1 MTHSPSAPSKNDNS
15 NPADELTALKIAAL
29 SDIAGHLAHDLNN
42 LLAAIS
48 GSATLIEMSGAA
60 PEVSRH
66 VNNIKIAT
74 LRAAKVMSQLLA
86 LSPRS
91 DCPFETLAVAALLN
105 EATAAAK
112 ATLGHSHFVSFL
124 AADNLPPISVDH
136 GQLLQALGALIENA
150 RDAMLGG
157 GTILLTAHC
166 PPPTDSTEQRFVA
179 ITVQDS
185 GSGMTP
191 EVQARIFEPFYT
203 TKAKSK
209 GAGLG
214 LSIVQRVIIRHGGSL
229 GVSSEVSN
237 GTRVTCFLPAATE
250 VPK

>member
-1 MTHSPSAPSKNDNS
+1 MTNSPSTPSANDKP
-15 NPADELTALKIAAL
+15 NPTDELTELKIAAL
-29 SDIAGHLAHDLNN
+29 SDVAGHLAHDFNN

-60 PEVSRH
+60 PEASRH

-74 LRAAKVMSQLLA
+74 QRAAKVMSQLLA
-86 LSPRS
+86 LSARA
-91 DCPFETLAVAALLN
+91 DCPFETLAVSALLN
-105 EATAAAK
+105 EATVAAK

-124 AADNLPPISVDH
+124 TADNLPPISVD
-136 GQLLQALGALIENA
+136 QSQMVQVLGALIENA

-166 PPPTDSTEQRFVA
+166 PPPAEGTDRRFVA

-191 EVQARIFEPFYT
+191 EVRARIFEPFFT

-209 GAGLG
+209 GTGLG
-214 LSIVQRVIIRHGGSL
+214 LSIALRSINRHGGSIE
-229 GVSSEVSN
+229 VASEAGK
-237 GTRVTCFLPAATE
+237 GTQVTCFLPAAADL
-250 VPK
+250 PK